1 MRFAK
6 AHSPSQED
14 TRKVKTQTTRQTV
27 EVRADGE
34 GLVSHAGALLLV
46 ELADRL
52 ELTGALAKAMAST
65 RERRSAH
72 DPGVVVRDLAVAVA
86 DGGDH
91 VSDLG
96 VLRGQEALFGPVA
109 SETTAH
115 RVLKSVDAG
124 ALEAIRAARAV
135 ALARAWDAGAR
146 PKELILD
153 IDASLLIAHSEKEGA
168 AGNYKGGF
176 GFHPLLCYLAE
187 TGEPLAALLRP
198 GNAAAH
204 TAADHFEV
212 LQLALEQLPAQDLD
226 REILARADIGGRTH
240 AFTSDCHEA
249 GIRFSVGYEVDE
261 RVRGAIAELP
271 ESAWRSAIDG
281 DGAKRKGAQVTEL
294 TERVDLSVW
303 PEGTRLIVRRER
315 PHPGAQLSVLDCETG
330 YRHTAFI
337 TDQTGEDIAALEL
350 RHRRRAKIED
360 AIRTGK
366 ETGMRRMPF
375 AAFAHNE
382 AWLEVSLLAQAMLR
396 WAALLCLDGAARRR
410 APGALGPAGGAA
422 VAAELAVGRGAGRRL
437 RSAASIAG
445 RGARSRRAVSQLQR
459 LLVTPGRSRPAR
471 EWEPALRWASERHR
485 KGAPGRFRGTA
496 LALLPTSSQP
506 ITPWGVKR
514 VD

>member
-6 AHSPSQED
+6 AHSPTQED

-34 GLVSHAGALLLV
+34 GLVSHAGAFLLV

-52 ELTGALAKAMAST
+52 GLTAALSEAMAPS

-72 DPGVVVRDLAVAVA
+72 NPGVVLRDLAVAVA

-91 VSDLG
+91 VTDLG
-96 VLRGQEALFGPVA
+96 VLRGQEALFGAVA

-115 RVLKSVDAG
+115 RVLKSLDAG
-124 ALEAIRAARAV
+124 LLEAVRTARAK
-135 ALARAWDAGAR
+135 ALAKAWDAGAR
-146 PKELILD
+146 PEELILD

-212 LQLALEQLPAQDLD
+212 LQLALEQLPEADLG

-240 AFTSDCHEA
+240 AFTSDCRDA
-249 GIRFSVGYEVDE
+249 DIRFSVGYEVDE

-271 ESAWRSAIDG
+271 ESAWQSAVDG
-281 DGAKRKGAQVTEL
+281 DGEVREGAQVIEL
-294 TERVDLSVW
+294 TDRVDLSAW

-315 PHPGAQLSVLDCETG
+315 PHPGAQLSVFDCEAG

-337 TDQTGEDIAALEL
+337 TDQDDADITALEL
-350 RHRRRAKIED
+350 RHRRRARVED
-360 AIRTGK
+360 AIRVGK
-366 ETGMRRMPF
+366 ETGMRKMPF

-382 AWLEVSLLAQAMLR
+382 TWLEVSLLAQALLR
-396 WAALLCLDGAARRR
+396 WAALLCLEG
-410 APGALGPAGGAA
+410 
-422 VAAELAVGRGAGRRL
+422 ELALAEPKRVR
-437 RSAASIAG
+437 
-445 RGARSRRAVSQLQR
+445 QR
-459 LLVTPGRSRPAR
+459 LLHVAGRLVRSGRR
-471 EWEPALRWASERHR
+471 VALRLPRSWPWAE
-485 KGAPGRFRGTA
+485 A
-496 LALLPTSSQP
+496 LVAAFARLRTLPAAASP
-506 ITPWGVKR
+506 
-514 VD
+514 

>member
-1 MRFAK
+1 MRFATT
-6 AHSPSQED
+6 HSPTQED

-34 GLVSHAGALLLV
+34 GLVSHAGAFLLV

-52 ELTGALAKAMAST
+52 GLTAALSAAMAGT

-72 DPGVVVRDLAVAVA
+72 DPGVVLRDLAVAIA

-96 VLRGQEALFGPVA
+96 VLRGQQALFGAVA

-115 RVLKSVDAG
+115 RVLKSLDADL
-124 ALEAIRAARAV
+124 LEALRAARAE

-153 IDASLLIAHSEKEGA
+153 IDASLLTAHSEKEGA
-168 AGNYKGGF
+168 AGTYKGGF
-176 GFHPLLCYLAE
+176 GFFPLLCYLSE
-187 TGEPLAALLRP
+187 TGEPLAGVLRP
-198 GNAAAH
+198 GNAGAN

-212 LQLALEQLPAQDLD
+212 LQLALEQLPEADLE

-240 AFTSDCHEA
+240 AFTSDCREA
-249 GIRFSVGYEVDE
+249 GIRFSVGYEVDAQ
-261 RVRGAIAELP
+261 VREAIGALA
-271 ESAWRSAIDG
+271 ESAWQAAVDG
-281 DGAKRKGAQVTEL
+281 DGTEREGAQVTEL
-294 TERVDLSVW
+294 TDDLDLSAW
-303 PEGTRLIVRRER
+303 PGGTRLIVRRER

-337 TDQTGEDIAALEL
+337 TDQGDEDIAALEL
-350 RHRRRAKIED
+350 RHRHRARVED

-382 AWLEVSLLAQAMLR
+382 AWLEISLLAQVLLR
-396 WAALLCLDGAARRR
+396 WAGRLCLDGE
-410 APGALGPAGGAA
+410 LSL
-422 VAAELAVGRGAGRRL
+422 AEPKRL
-437 RSAASIAG
+437 R
-445 RGARSRRAVSQLQR
+445 QR
-459 LLVTPGRSRPAR
+459 LLHVAGRLVRSGRRTTLRLPRSWPWAEALVAAFAR
-471 EWEPALRWASERHR
+471 LRALPVAS
-485 KGAPGRFRGTA
+485 GP
-496 LALLPTSSQP
+496 
-506 ITPWGVKR
+506 
-514 VD
+514 

>member
-6 AHSPSQED
+6 AHSQNQED

-34 GLVSHAGALLLV
+34 GLVSHAGAFLLV

-52 ELTGALAKAMAST
+52 GLTAALAEAMAPT

-72 DPGVVVRDLAVAVA
+72 DPGIVLRDLAVAIG

-96 VLRGQEALFGPVA
+96 VLRGQEALFGTVA
-109 SETTAH
+109 SETTTH
-115 RVLKSVDAG
+115 RVIKAIDAE
-124 ALEAIRAARAV
+124 ALEAIRVARARS
-135 ALARAWDAGAR
+135 LRRAWDAGAR
-146 PKELILD
+146 PEELILD

-187 TGEPLAALLRP
+187 TGEPLAGILRP

-204 TAADHFEV
+204 TAGDHFEV
-212 LQLALEQLPAQDLD
+212 LQLALEQLPEADLD

-240 AFTSDCHEA
+240 AFTQDCRDA

-271 ESAWRSAIDG
+271 ESAWQSAIDG
-281 DGAKRKGAQVTEL
+281 DGDVREGAQVTEL
-294 TERVDLSVW
+294 TERVDLSSW
-303 PEGTRLIVRRER
+303 PAGTRLIVRRER
-315 PHPGAQLSVLDCETG
+315 PHPGAQLSVFDCEAG
-330 YRHTAFI
+330 HRHTAFI
-337 TDQTGEDIAALEL
+337 TDQDDADVAALEL
-350 RHRRRAKIED
+350 RHRRRARVED
-360 AIRTGK
+360 AIRVGK

-382 AWLEVSLLAQAMLR
+382 AWLEVSLLAQALLR
-396 WAALLCLDGAARRR
+396 WAALLCLDGAL
-410 APGALGPAGGAA
+410 AL
-422 VAAELAVGRGAGRRL
+422 AEPKRVR
-437 RSAASIAG
+437 
-445 RGARSRRAVSQLQR
+445 QR
-459 LLVTPGRSRPAR
+459 LLHVAGRLVRSGRR
-471 EWEPALRWASERHR
+471 VALRLPRSWPWAE
-485 KGAPGRFRGTA
+485 A
-496 LALLPTSSQP
+496 LVAAFARLRALPVASGP
-506 ITPWGVKR
+506 
-514 VD
+514 